1 MQDSAGSVEPSPAEV
16 RAQLERVLASR
27 CFEQAA
33 RSSSFLRFVV
43 EQTLAGQGDR
53 LKGYTIAV
61 EVFGRPPDFD
71 AQTDPLVRVEAGRL
85 RRRLIEYYADE
96 GRDDPVRLDLPR
108 GSYFV
113 VSTYHG
119 ATAAPAAA
127 EPEAADLTPAE
138 TPAASAAARNRS
150 RWRRIR
156 TVVVVGALLAG
167 VAVIAWQRGEVTRLE
182 HDVTAT
188 LPDGRPPIVVTPF
201 EVLGGTDGV
210 GELAATLTEEIFV
223 VLDGPEHLV
232 VPAEASGEALAEM
245 PGYVLTGS
253 VREMDDAVRITARVV
268 RTETGTQIW
277 SAAYDER
284 LDALRGAVGQRRIA
298 RLVALAA
305 EPYGPIFEAELERMR
320 GLTAHEPPTRD
331 CVLRY
336 YEYRQAFGAAEHA
349 KAFECFELA
358 TAREPEN
365 AEAWAGLALLSIDA
379 WAHGFAGHAGSAAVL
394 ERAQEAARRAMDING
409 ENLHANLALASVQY
423 FGGDDFHEVAE
434 RILVAWPENAEA
446 EAYLGAMFLL
456 SGETARGSALV
467 ADAIEWTPEAPSGYF
482 ASSALAALREHR
494 YDDALAFALRIDSPD
509 WPLGHLILAAAAA
522 LAGRLDLAARA
533 RERYIE
539 LDPTV
544 VKTLPDLLRRWRVE
558 PVLAGELERG
568 FAAAALGP

>member
-1 MQDSAGSVEPSPAEV
+1 MEPSPAEV
-16 RAQLERVLASR
+16 RAQLERVLGSR

-43 EQTLAGQGDR
+43 EQTLAGQGER

-108 GSYFV
+108 GRYFV

-127 EPEAADLTPAE
+127 AAEAPDPPPAE
-138 TPAASAAARNRS
+138 TLVASAAARNRS

-182 HDVTAT
+182 HDGTSTQA
-188 LPDGRPPIVVTPF
+188 LPDGRPTVIVQPF
-201 EVLGGTDGV
+201 EVLGGIDGV
-210 GELAATLTEEIFV
+210 AELAATLTEEIFI

-232 VPAEASGEALAEM
+232 VPAEVSGDATAATT
-245 PGYVLTGS
+245 GYVLSGS
-253 VREMDDAVRITARVV
+253 VREMGGEVRITARVV
-268 RTETGTQIW
+268 RAETGTQLW
-277 SAAYDER
+277 TVAYDE
-284 LDALRGAVGQRRIA
+284 LLHTLRSAAGQRRIA
-298 RLVALAA
+298 RLVALST

-320 GLTAHEPPTRD
+320 AETAHESPTRD

-336 YEYRQAFGAAEHA
+336 YEYRQAFGAAQHA

-365 AEAWAGLALLSIDA
+365 AEAWAGLSLLASDA
-379 WAHGFAGHAGSAAVL
+379 WAHGFGGYAGSTVML
-394 ERAQEAARRAMDING
+394 ERARETARRAMDIDG

-423 FGGDDFHEVAE
+423 FSGDDFREVAE
-434 RILVAWPENAEA
+434 RVLMAWPENSEA
-446 EAYLGAMFLL
+446 QAYLGVMYLL
-456 SGETARGSALV
+456 SGETSRGSALV
-467 ADAIEWTPEAPSGYF
+467 ANAIEWTPEPPSGYL
-482 ASSALAALREHR
+482 ASSALVALRER
-494 YDDALAFALRIDSPD
+494 QYDDALAFALRIDSPD
-509 WPLGHLILAAAAA
+509 WPLGQLILAAAGA
-522 LAGRLDLAARA
+522 LGGRLDLAARA
-533 RERYIE
+533 RERHIE
-539 LDPTV
+539 LDPTIAT
-544 VKTLPDLLRRWRVE
+544 TLPDLLRRWRVE
-558 PVLAGELERG
+558 PALAAELERG
-568 FAAAALGP
+568 FVAAEPRP

>member
-1 MQDSAGSVEPSPAEV
+1 
-16 RAQLERVLASR
+16 
-27 CFEQAA
+27 
-33 RSSSFLRFVV
+33 
-43 EQTLAGQGDR
+43 
-53 LKGYTIAV
+53 
-61 EVFGRPPDFD
+61 
-71 AQTDPLVRVEAGRL
+71 
-85 RRRLIEYYADE
+85 
-96 GRDDPVRLDLPR
+96 
-108 GSYFV
+108 
-113 VSTYHG
+113 VS
-119 ATAAPAAA
+119 
-127 EPEAADLTPAE
+127 
-138 TPAASAAARNRS
+138 
-150 RWRRIR
+150 
-156 TVVVVGALLAG
+156 
-167 VAVIAWQRGEVTRLE
+167 
-182 HDVTAT
+182 
-188 LPDGRPPIVVTPF
+188 PF

-336 YEYRQAFGAAEHA
+336 YEYRQVFGAAEHA

-365 AEAWAGLALLSIDA
+365 AEAWAGLSLLSIDA
-379 WAHGFAGHAGSAAVL
+379 WAHGFAGHAGSTAVL
-394 ERAQEAARRAMDING
+394 ERAREAARRAMDING

-509 WPLGHLILAAAAA
+509 WPLGHLVLAAAAA
-522 LAGRLDLAARA
+522 HAGRLDLAARA

-558 PVLAGELERG
+558 PALAGELERG
-568 FAAAALGP
+568 FAAAAQGP